1 MEKEGWKRTKAW
13 GEVWKK
19 TKARGEGW
27 KKTKALGEGWRK
39 AIAWGVGWRKK
50 TWGEGWKRTKAW
62 GEGWKRQKLGEKVEW
77 RIGVGRRPVGPSLL
91 QTAVTWEP
99 FFKQHLRRF
108 LQELSENVTAY
119 NTIQCNRKPF
129 FNVSMLILTWKH
141 FYKKSFPQTILALG
155 HISRKNVSMCKSV
168 SIEPFLKQHFRKNR
182 KEDVTWELLSN
193 NNRISLNT
201 GIIEGVGM
209 FKNGPTKKKY
219 WHMLSTVPP
228 VLLYLQ
234 DMFYTCLMCK
244 CLWDWEGPCLVQCS
258 FLK

>member
-1 MEKEGWKRTKAW
+1 MAHWCWPPAGGALSPPDSSYLRTF
-13 GEVWKK
+13 
-19 TKARGEGW
+19 
-27 KKTKALGEGWRK
+27 
-39 AIAWGVGWRKK
+39 
-50 TWGEGWKRTKAW
+50 
-62 GEGWKRQKLGEKVEW
+62 
-77 RIGVGRRPVGPSLL
+77 L
-91 QTAVTWEP
+91 QTTFGEISSS
-99 FFKQHLRRF
+99 FIKK
-108 LQELSENVTAY
+108 ELSENVTAY

-234 DMFYTCLMCK
+234 DMFYTCSMCK

>member
-1 MEKEGWKRTKAW
+1 MILQNSFLTEIVIWERWKRRVEK
-13 GEVWKK
+13 GQK
-19 TKARGEGW
+19 
-27 KKTKALGEGWRK
+27 LGEKFERRQK
-39 AIAWGVGWRKK
+39 L
-50 TWGEGWKRTKAW
+50 GEKV
-62 GEGWKRQKLGEKVEW
+62 EKRQKLGEKVEW

-234 DMFYTCLMCK
+234 DMFYTCSMCK

>member
-1 MEKEGWKRTKAW
+1 MHPCWFVHENIFTKKLTISWSMRT
-13 GEVWKK
+13 
-19 TKARGEGW
+19 
-27 KKTKALGEGWRK
+27 
-39 AIAWGVGWRKK
+39 
-50 TWGEGWKRTKAW
+50 
-62 GEGWKRQKLGEKVEW
+62 
-77 RIGVGRRPVGPSLL
+77 
-91 QTAVTWEP
+91 
-99 FFKQHLRRF
+99 F
-108 LQELSENVTAY
+108 L
-119 NTIQCNRKPF
+119 
-129 FNVSMLILTWKH
+129 
-141 FYKKSFPQTILALG
+141 QTILV
-155 HISRKNVSMCKSV
+155 HISWKNVTMFKSV
-168 SIEPFLKQHFRKNR
+168 TIEPFLKLHFRKNR

-234 DMFYTCLMCK
+234 DMFYTCSMCK